1 MPKASAEKRRQCIA
15 EMIEAARPWL
25 HLEPILVAG
34 DDDDPQLDQRRRE
47 EWETLSLQLDQRRRE
62 EWETLSDSM
71 LEAKRLWL
79 SARLGEEIGTSLFER
94 EQKFSQ
100 DGGKARAQQRRQMKL
115 KKIEEGG
122 RLLAEHP
129 KQPKLSAKRAYDL
142 LGLHD
147 GIIKSSSFERRW
159 WREIRKYDRR

>member
-34 DDDDPQLDQRRRE
+34 GDDPQLDQ
-47 EWETLSLQLDQRRRE
+47 QRRE

-71 LEAKRLWL
+71 LEHKRLWL